1 MECGLSAGRPGPI
14 LKRDVVRG
22 CGPHTRRILDT
33 AKPKLT
39 ARPTATRL
47 QSGNK
52 KYDQISHFTCT
63 IPLSVYKSLHSSF
76 STLLYNYIV

>member
-33 AKPKLT
+33 AKPKNDCVCET
-39 ARPTATRL
+39 HTPAEWKQKIRP
-47 QSGNK
+47 
-52 KYDQISHFTCT
+52 DIS
-63 IPLSVYKSLHSSF
+63 LYLYYSSF
-76 STLLYNYIV
+76 GL